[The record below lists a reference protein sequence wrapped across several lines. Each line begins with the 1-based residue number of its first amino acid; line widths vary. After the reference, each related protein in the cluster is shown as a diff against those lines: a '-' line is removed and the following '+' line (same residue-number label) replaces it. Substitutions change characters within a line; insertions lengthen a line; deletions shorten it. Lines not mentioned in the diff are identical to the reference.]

1 MATLP
6 PNLDLASIPSSASL
20 FSTAAP
26 DPSSSSSAASPA
38 PGPAKLTKHHQ
49 HPAHAHAPHG
59 PYTLPQI
66 RAIHGALHA
75 RIADVSA
82 ALRTRVGTSYRELL
96 GTADAIVAMRDDLD
110 AELLPT
116 LGRMGARCG
125 AGVVAAK
132 AKGLRT
138 FAGSG
143 RYGPVASCSVAGLD
157 VGLGEAA
164 RRALL
169 EAVLLAL
176 RQVLGRE
183 ELRKAEGRGNRLVLA
198 ARLYVLGRLLVKS
211 LESKENGKGKGQ
223 DGPIVTTTT
232 TTPTAA
238 TAATAAVETARRS
251 LETAHRGRLM
261 RAIDAVLRSGSDK
274 AMSRGD
280 VLGALAAYSLA
291 TSSGARDVL
300 AHFLQVRAQAIS
312 LALEADD
319 NDDDDDGD
327 DDDDDDD
334 NDGNASRAGG
344 PARNP
349 RDVLRALGLYAKTL
363 VDVQTLVPHRLGE
376 ALAAL
381 KEKRLLESPSLRD
394 MEGLRLDVYGRWC
407 GDEIQFYTPFI
418 RHDDLDGPYARE
430 KLSSWA
436 ERGGEVLLRGL
447 EATLQGMVELKAIV
461 ELRTSVLR
469 LWIAEGGKARGFDP
483 SELLDRL
490 RGATQKHMLRVVEA
504 KVAKLRL
511 VGSEVAATLDAWRED
526 VTDRRLGLWD
536 VASLDTDLLHGAA
549 RFTHDVVLRLHG
561 RSDAVAK
568 AVASYASWF
577 RVVDDVGQVADQL
590 RRQRWDVDADEIED
604 EDALEE
610 RQRLL
615 SKDDPQALAERLSRL
630 LVDAFARLDEQL
642 TRLWEARRQG
652 PNRGAI
658 AMYLARLLR
667 DVRARLP
674 DVEAVRGFGLQVVPE
689 LHEAVAETVAV
700 APLDEL
706 ATEVLP
712 RKTVVGR
719 ALWEGDPPLPGSPS
733 AGMFRFLRSLATA
746 MADAGGDL
754 WSPAA
759 VGVLKQRI
767 GRQVGEVWLAA
778 VGALEGEEEA
788 TKPATGSRESSPAE
802 GEGENENEAKTGG
815 DEEAAEKG
823 SEKQEVAGAASS
835 EQHRDLLIQWLMDIY
850 YLRSFLG
857 PHQDSLKELEE
868 SVGERSGLDAAAKAR
883 MVEASQG
890 YFKRTSLLFGLL
902 VT

>member
-20 FSTAAP
+20 FSTAP
-26 DPSSSSSAASPA
+26 DPSSTTSPTLSTV
-38 PGPAKLTKHHQ
+38 PGPSKLTKHHQ

-66 RAIHGALHA
+66 RAIHGALHT

-82 ALRTRVGTSYRELL
+82 ALRTRVGASYRELL
-96 GTADAIVAMRDDLD
+96 GTADAIVEMRDDLD
-110 AELLPT
+110 GELLPT

-138 FAGSG
+138 FADSG
-143 RYGPVASCSVAGLD
+143 RYFSASAVPGPGLD

-164 RRALL
+164 RKGLL

-176 RQVLGRE
+176 RQVSGRE
-183 ELRKAEGRGNRLVLA
+183 ELRKVEGRGERLVLA

-211 LESKENGKGKGQ
+211 LEGKGKGPN
-223 DGPIVTTTT
+223 GL
-232 TTPTAA
+232 
-238 TAATAAVETARRS
+238 TAAVETARRS
-251 LETAHRGRLM
+251 LETAHRSRLT

-280 VLGALAAYSLA
+280 VLCALAAYSLA

-300 AHFLQVRAQAIS
+300 AHFLHVRARAIAM
-312 LALEADD
+312 ALEADEED
-319 NDDDDDGD
+319 EDDDGS
-327 DDDDDDD
+327 
-334 NDGNASRAGG
+334 ASRSGG

-381 KEKRLLESPSLRD
+381 KERRLLESPSLRD

-436 ERGGEVLLRGL
+436 ERGSEVLLRGL
-447 EATLQGMVELKAIV
+447 ENTLQNMIELKAIV

-483 SELLDRL
+483 SEMLDQL
-490 RGATQKHMLRVVEA
+490 RGAIQKHMLRVVEA

-526 VTDRRLGLWD
+526 VTDRRVHLWD
-536 VASLDTDLLHGAA
+536 VASLDTDLSNGAA
-549 RFTHDVVLRLHG
+549 RFTHDVVLRLYG
-561 RSDAVAK
+561 RSDAVSK
-568 AVASYASWF
+568 AVTSYTSWF
-577 RVVDDVGQVADQL
+577 RVVDDVGQIVDQL

-604 EDALEE
+604 EDTIEE

-615 SKDDPQALAERLSRL
+615 SKSDPQALAEHLNRL

-642 TRLWEARRQG
+642 TQLWEAQRQG
-652 PNRGAI
+652 ANRGAV
-658 AMYLARLLR
+658 AMYFVRLLR

-674 DVEAVRGFGLQVVPE
+674 DVEAVRGFGLKVVPE

-706 ATEVLP
+706 ATVVLP

-719 ALWEGDPPLPGSPS
+719 ALWEGDLPLPGSPS

-759 VGVLKQRI
+759 VGVLKQRL
-767 GRQVGEVWLAA
+767 GRQICEVWLAVA
-778 VGALEGEEEA
+778 GALDE
-788 TKPATGSRESSPAE
+788 TKPA
-802 GEGENENEAKTGG
+802 GEKSTDEPETKTG
-815 DEEAAEKG
+815 DEEAAEKE
-823 SEKQEVAGAASS
+823 SEKQESGMANSD
-835 EQHRDLLIQWLMDIY
+835 QHRDLLIQWLMDIY
-850 YLRSFLG
+850 YLRLFLG
-857 PHQDSLKELEE
+857 PHQDSLNELEE
-868 SVGERSGLDAAAKAR
+868 SISERSGLDAAAEER
-883 MVEASQG
+883 MVKASQD

-902 VT
+902 LT